1 MSQGLIV
8 VLSGASSVGKGKIAD
23 ELLKDPDLKLM
34 YSISLTTRPQKEH
47 EVDGEDYYF
56 VSHKQF
62 ATALKKKEL
71 LEYTS
76 FNGYYYGTP
85 RAQVD
90 FLVEQGKNVLL
101 EVEAQGVGQIKLFKP
116 DALCFFV
123 LPKSFE
129 DLERQIHEI
138 YGDNDAS
145 VEMRINKART
155 EMELAPLWRNTVT
168 NEDIPAAV
176 AEIKAKILEELEN
189 RKNNK

>member
-8 VLSGASSVGKGKIAD
+8 VLSGASSVGKGKIVD

-56 VSHKQF
+56 VTHKQF

-101 EVEAQGVGQIKLFKP
+101 EVEAQGVGQVKLFKP

-145 VEMRINKART
+145 AEMRINKARM

-168 NEDIPAAV
+168 NEDIPLAV
-176 AEIKAKILEELEN
+176 AQIKAKILEELEA
-189 RKNNK
+189 RKNKK

>member
-8 VLSGASSVGKGKIAD
+8 VLSGASSVGKGKIVD

-56 VSHKQF
+56 VTHKQF

-101 EVEAQGVGQIKLFKP
+101 EVEAQGVGQVKLFKP

-176 AEIKAKILEELEN
+176 AQIKAKILEEIEA
-189 RKNNK
+189 RKAK

>member
-8 VLSGASSVGKGKIAD
+8 VLSGASSVGKGKIVD

-56 VSHKQF
+56 VTHKQF
-62 ATALKKKEL
+62 ATALKRKEL

-101 EVEAQGVGQIKLFKP
+101 EVEAQGVGQVKLFKP

-176 AEIKAKILEELEN
+176 AQIKAKILEEIEA
-189 RKNNK
+189 RKAK

>member
-1 MSQGLIV
+1 MNQGLIV
-8 VLSGASSVGKGKIAD
+8 VLSGASSVGKGKIVD

-56 VSHKQF
+56 VTHKQF

-101 EVEAQGVGQIKLFKP
+101 EVEAQGVGQVKLFKP

-123 LPKSFE
+123 MPKSFE

-138 YGDNDAS
+138 YGDHDAS
-145 VEMRINKART
+145 AEMRINKART

-176 AEIKAKILEELEN
+176 AQIKAKILEELEA
-189 RKNNK
+189 RKNKK

>member
-8 VLSGASSVGKGKIAD
+8 VLSGASSVGKGKIVD

-56 VSHKQF
+56 VTHKQF

-101 EVEAQGVGQIKLFKP
+101 EVEAQGVGQVKLFKP

-176 AEIKAKILEELEN
+176 AQIKAKILEELEA
-189 RKNNK
+189 RKTK

>member
-8 VLSGASSVGKGKIAD
+8 VLSGASSVGKGKIVE

-56 VSHKQF
+56 VTHKQF

-101 EVEAQGVGQIKLFKP
+101 EVEAQGVGQVKLFKP

-176 AEIKAKILEELEN
+176 AQIKAKILEEIEA
-189 RKNNK
+189 RKAK

>member
-8 VLSGASSVGKGKIAD
+8 VLSGASSVGKGKIVE

-56 VSHKQF
+56 VTHKQF
-62 ATALKKKEL
+62 ATALKRKEL

-101 EVEAQGVGQIKLFKP
+101 EVEAQGVGQVKLFKP

-176 AEIKAKILEELEN
+176 AQIKAKILEEIEA
-189 RKNNK
+189 RKAK